1 MSVCHMKSI
10 LALATSL
17 EHFIIFYGKM
27 KTFLTMKLLK
37 SAKMIQSRNHQ
48 THYILLSKSIDW
60 FFVIGT
66 LIVNQLTKKALTFS
80 KMYSDFIQKSIS

>member
-1 MSVCHMKSI
+1 
-10 LALATSL
+10 
-17 EHFIIFYGKM
+17 
-27 KTFLTMKLLK
+27 MKLLK

-66 LIVNQLTKKALTFS
+66 LIVNQLTKKSA
-80 KMYSDFIQKSIS
+80 DIH